1 MMACAA
7 GMMLALT
14 ATAQTRAEREIE
26 ANPRLA
32 AGKYMAYEAPQGRP
46 TPPPE
51 GYSPCY
57 ISTYARHGSRYL
69 TGEDK
74 YGPTAAAR

>member
-1 MMACAA
+1 MNTTANIKSAMMACAA

-32 AGKYMAYEAPQGRP
+32 AG
-46 TPPPE
+46 
-51 GYSPCY
+51 
-57 ISTYARHGSRYL
+57 
-69 TGEDK
+69 
-74 YGPTAAAR
+74 